1 MKFTQNAVFLC
12 DFFQAFMLRFLYK
25 IYLWVIAF
33 PVFAVATIFVASAV
47 TIGCLPRKNRFFAYY
62 LPLMWARLACILALC
77 PVKVTGRENI
87 QRHKS
92 YVFVSNHQ
100 SAYDIFLI
108 FGYLGAPIK
117 WMMKKGIAKIP
128 FVGLA
133 CRMAG
138 FIFVD
143 ASSARNAQK
152 SLIEAES
159 TLKKGESLIIFPE
172 GGRTPDGHIRPF
184 KRGAYQIAVDLQLP
198 LIPITLNGPYK
209 VLPIGSLNIRPH
221 RLEMTIHPPVFP
233 HKKEDNNKANL
244 LALVDATQQTI
255 VSSLWEEFK

>member
-1 MKFTQNAVFLC
+1 M
-12 DFFQAFMLRFLYK
+12 
-25 IYLWVIAF
+25 
-33 PVFAVATIFVASAV
+33 PVFVVATFFVSSSV
-47 TIGCLPRKNRFFAYY
+47 TIGCLLGGKRFFSYS
-62 LPLMWARLACILALC
+62 LPMMWARITCILTLC

-87 QRHKS
+87 QSNKS

-100 SAYDIFLI
+100 GAFDIFLI
-108 FGYLGAPIK
+108 FGHLGAPIK

-128 FVGLA
+128 FIGLA

-143 ASSARNAQK
+143 ASSPRSAQK
-152 SLIEAES
+152 SVMEAES
-159 TLKKGESLIIFPE
+159 TLKTGESLIIFPE
-172 GGRTPDGHIRPF
+172 GGRTPDGHIQLF

-209 VLPIGSLNIRPH
+209 VLPIGSSNIRPH

-244 LALVDATQQTI
+244 QALVYATQQTI
-255 VSSLWEEFK
+255 SSALWEEFK